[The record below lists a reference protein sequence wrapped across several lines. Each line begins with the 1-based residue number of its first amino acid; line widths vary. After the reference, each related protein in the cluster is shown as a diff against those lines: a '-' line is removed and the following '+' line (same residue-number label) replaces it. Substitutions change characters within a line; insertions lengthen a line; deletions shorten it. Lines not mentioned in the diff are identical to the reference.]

1 MKKKAISS
9 WKIIFLLFLVIGS
22 VWTIHHHQAGSIFH
36 KTEGQVF
43 GTTYHIT
50 YQSKKELTDSI
61 LSELSRVNNSLSPF
75 NKTSIITAINENVPV
90 DTDTL
95 FREVFRLSQYIA
107 QETDGAFDITVAPL
121 VNAWGFGFKH
131 KQTITP
137 ERIDSMLETIGYQ
150 KVTLENNRIKKQ
162 NPNTMIDCSAIAKGY
177 GCDQVARMFM
187 RQGVQNFMIE
197 IGGELVVNGTNP
209 QKKPWKIG
217 INKPVEDSLNTNKNL
232 QAIIELKNI
241 AMATSGNYRNFY
253 YKEGQKYAHT
263 INPHTGYPVEHT
275 LLSAT
280 VLAPTCAEAD
290 AYATAFMVMGLEQA
304 KKILLKQPHLQ
315 AYFIYTDKDGKMC
328 VWNSPQLTDKLVSTS
343 NS

>member
-22 VWTIHHHQAGSIFH
+22 VWTIHQHQIGSIFH
-36 KTEGQVF
+36 KTEGEVF

-95 FREVFRLSQYIA
+95 FREVFRISQHIA

-187 RQGVQNFMIE
+187 RQGVRNFMIE
-197 IGGELVVNGTNP
+197 IGGEVVVNGTNP

-217 INKPVEDSLNTNKNL
+217 INKPVEDSLNTNKDL

-315 AYFIYTDKDGKMC
+315 AYFIYTDEDGKMC